1 MAELIM
7 NKPKPC
13 PFCGSENLDI
23 SSKTACGALMD
34 NRIYRVA
41 VYCKKCNAYGPR
53 VVVNCKDIPEQ
64 EIEEKYDQYLDR
76 SSLYGAIA
84 KNKAIEK
91 WNDRR

>member
-1 MAELIM
+1 MAELIV

-13 PFCGSENLDI
+13 PFCGNNNLDI

-34 NRIYRVA
+34 SRIYRVA
-41 VYCKKCNAYGPR
+41 VYCKRCNAYGPR

-64 EIEEKYDQYLDR
+64 EIKQKYSQYLDM
-76 SSLYGAIA
+76 SSLYGDIA